1 MKRIKAGINLNL
13 NYLNPFS
20 SSFLKASPEHSE
32 VRAREAARN
41 TYGKI
46 EDTIDW
52 SALSNAYGGTYDD
65 PANPR
70 DATQIYFD
78 QVYINKWQKISY
90 YRSMAMYSLIG
101 KGLNII
107 TDEAVCPDIQG
118 SVAIFDIKEPYKSKF
133 TATEFATLKMEFDY
147 IVECVF
153 GQERIWDL
161 FYKWLVDAELFL
173 EIALNDA
180 GDKVVGINILAPY
193 AMLVIYDKDS
203 DNINGFIENVNY
215 LNQAQVQDKNN
226 EIKRFLPNQIAYVRY
241 PLIWNNRNDI
251 RGHLERSIRPLNQLR
266 NIEDALTVYRITR
279 ATEHRVFNIYTGR
292 RPPDKAA
299 AYVQEVRNKYR
310 KNLTIDSTTGMVN
323 AVKNTQAMTED
334 FFFSKDDSGQQSSVE
349 TFASGSTFDGQI
361 QDLYM
366 FQKQVMDG
374 MFIPQARWKSDEL
387 NGAAYT
393 QGVESANLEE
403 VAFQRVCRRLRRTFA
418 DVIKQ
423 VFLVHLRVRGYKEKF
438 LDKAIYNIDLHP
450 STDFERMRDLALA
463 EKRGSVLSMLS
474 QFLPTTTNIKP
485 GSEELAPLFSKQ
497 YFMEKIMGF
506 STQDI
511 LMNNKMLEQEIIQ
524 MNKEAEEAAAN
535 APAEGE
541 GDEGGDLGF

>member
-1 MKRIKAGINLNL
+1 MNL

-20 SSFLKASPEHSE
+20 SDFLKASPEHSE

-41 TYGKI
+41 SYGKI

-52 SALSNAYGGTYDD
+52 SAFNNAYNGAYDD
-65 PANPR
+65 PAHPYDQNN
-70 DATQIYFD
+70 IVFD
-78 QVYINKWQKISY
+78 QLFINKWQKISW
-90 YRSMAMYSLIG
+90 YRSMAMYPLIG
-101 KGLNII
+101 KALNIM
-107 TDEAVCPDIQG
+107 TDEAVCPDILG
-118 SVAIFDIKEPYKSKF
+118 NVAVFDIEEPYKSKF

-147 IVECVF
+147 IINCVI
-153 GQERIWDL
+153 GKEKIWDYY
-161 FYKWLVDAELFL
+161 YKWLIDSELFL
-173 EIALNDA
+173 EICLNDA
-180 GDKVVGINILAPY
+180 GDKVVGVNTLAPY

-203 DNINGFIENVNY
+203 DNINGYIENTNY
-215 LNQAQVQDKNN
+215 LNQVQVQDKNN

-241 PLIWNNRNDI
+241 PLTWNNRNDV

-310 KNLTIDSTTGMVN
+310 KNLTIDNATGMIN

-334 FFFSKDDSGQQSSVE
+334 FFFAKDDSGNSSSIE
-349 TFASGSTFDGQI
+349 TFASGSTFDGQL
-361 QDLYM
+361 QDVWM

-374 MFIPQARWKSDEL
+374 LFIPQARWKSDEVG
-387 NGAAYT
+387 GANYN
-393 QGVESANLEE
+393 QGTDSANLEE
-403 VAFQRVCRRLRRTFA
+403 VAFQRCCRRLRRKFA
-418 DVIKQ
+418 DLIRQIFVTQ
-423 VFLVHLRVRGYKEKF
+423 LRVRGYKEKF
-438 LDKAIYNIDLHP
+438 LDSALYNIDLHP
-450 STDFERMRDLALA
+450 ATDFERMRDLNLA

-497 YFMEKIMGF
+497 FFMEKILGLT
-506 STQDI
+506 TQDI
-511 LMNNKMLEQEIIQ
+511 LLNNKMLEEEVKH
-524 MNKEAEEAAAN
+524 MNEDAQAAA
-535 APAEGE
+535 AEGGDE
-541 GDEGGDLGF
+541 GDNGDEGGDLGF

>member
-1 MKRIKAGINLNL
+1 MNLNF
-13 NYLNPFS
+13 LNPFS
-20 SSFLKASPEHSE
+20 SSFLKTSPEHSE
-32 VRAREAARN
+32 IRAREAARN
-41 TYGKI
+41 SYGKI

-52 SALSNAYGGTYDD
+52 SALSNAYGNTFDD

-70 DATQIYFD
+70 DTTQIYFD
-78 QVYINKWQKISY
+78 QIYINKWQKISW
-90 YRSMAMYSLIG
+90 YRSMAMYPLIG

-107 TDEAVCPDIQG
+107 TDEAVCPDALG
-118 SVAIFDIKEPYKSKF
+118 NVAVFDIKEPYKQKF
-133 TATEFATLKMEFDY
+133 TATEYATLKMEFDY

-153 GQERIWDL
+153 GQENIWDL
-161 FYKWLVDAELFL
+161 FYKWLQDAELFL
-173 EIALNDA
+173 EIALNDN
-180 GDKVVGINILAPY
+180 GDKVVGINTLAPY
-193 AMLVIYDKDS
+193 AMLVIYDRDS

-215 LNQAQVQDKNN
+215 LNQAQVQDKNT
-226 EIKRFLPNQIAYVRY
+226 EIRRFLPNQIAYVRY
-241 PLIWNNRNDI
+241 PITWNNRNDV

-310 KNLTIDSTTGMVN
+310 KNLTLDNTTGMVN

-366 FQKQVMDG
+366 FQKMVMDG
-374 MFIPQARWKSDEL
+374 MFIPQNRWKSDEL
-387 NGAAYT
+387 SGANYV
-393 QGVESANLEE
+393 QGIESANLEE
-403 VAFQRVCRRLRRTFA
+403 VAFQRCCRRLRRAFA
-418 DVIKQ
+418 DVIRQ

-450 STDFERMRDLALA
+450 ATDFERMRDLALA

-497 YFMEKIMGF
+497 YFMEKILGM

-511 LMNNKMLEQEIIQ
+511 LMNNKMLEQEIKQ
-524 MNKEAEEAAAN
+524 MNEEAEAAA
-535 APAEGE
+535 AAGGAEGE
-541 GDEGGDLGF
+541 NPDEGGDLGF

>member
-1 MKRIKAGINLNL
+1 MNLNF
-13 NYLNPFS
+13 LNPFS
-20 SSFLKASPEHSE
+20 SSFLKTSPEHSE
-32 VRAREAARN
+32 IRAREAARN
-41 TYGKI
+41 SYGKI

-52 SALSNAYGGTYDD
+52 SALSNAYGNTFDD

-70 DATQIYFD
+70 DTTQIYFD
-78 QVYINKWQKISY
+78 QIYINKWQKISW
-90 YRSMAMYSLIG
+90 YRSMAMYPLIG

-107 TDEAVCPDIQG
+107 TDEAVCPDALG
-118 SVAIFDIKEPYKSKF
+118 NVAMFDIKEPYKQKF
-133 TATEFATLKMEFDY
+133 TATEYATLKMEFDY

-153 GQERIWDL
+153 GQENIWDL
-161 FYKWLVDAELFL
+161 FYKWLQDAELFL
-173 EIALNDA
+173 EIALNDN
-180 GDKVVGINILAPY
+180 GDKVVGINTLAPY
-193 AMLVIYDKDS
+193 AMLVIYDRDS

-215 LNQAQVQDKNN
+215 LNQAQVQDKNT
-226 EIKRFLPNQIAYVRY
+226 EIRRFLPNQIAYVRY
-241 PLIWNNRNDI
+241 PITWNNRNDV

-310 KNLTIDSTTGMVN
+310 KNLTLDNTTGMVN

-349 TFASGSTFDGQI
+349 TFPSGSTFDGQI

-366 FQKQVMDG
+366 FQKMVMDG
-374 MFIPQARWKSDEL
+374 MFIPQNRWKSDEL
-387 NGAAYT
+387 SGANYN
-393 QGVESANLEE
+393 QGIESANLEE
-403 VAFQRVCRRLRRTFA
+403 VAFQRCCRRLRRAFA
-418 DVIKQ
+418 DVIRQ

-450 STDFERMRDLALA
+450 ATDFERMRDLALA

-497 YFMEKIMGF
+497 YFMEKILGM

-511 LMNNKMLEQEIIQ
+511 LMNNKMLEQEIKQ
-524 MNKEAEEAAAN
+524 MNEEAEAAA
-535 APAEGE
+535 AAGGAEGE
-541 GDEGGDLGF
+541 NPDEGGDLGF

>member
-1 MKRIKAGINLNL
+1 MNLNF
-13 NYLNPFS
+13 LNPFS
-20 SSFLKASPEHSE
+20 SSFLKTSPEHSE
-32 VRAREAARN
+32 IRAREAARN
-41 TYGKI
+41 SYGKI

-78 QVYINKWQKISY
+78 QIYVNKWQKISW
-90 YRSMAMYSLIG
+90 YRSMAMYPLIG

-107 TDEAVCPDIQG
+107 TDEAVCPDALG
-118 SVAIFDIKEPYKSKF
+118 NVAMFDIKEPYKQKF
-133 TATEFATLKMEFDY
+133 TATEYATLKMEFDY

-153 GQERIWDL
+153 GQENIWNL
-161 FYKWLVDAELFL
+161 FYKWLLDAELFL
-173 EIALNDA
+173 EVALNDA
-180 GDKVVGINILAPY
+180 GDKVVGINTLAPY

-203 DNINGFIENVNY
+203 DNINGFIENTNY
-215 LNQAQVQDKNN
+215 LNQAQVQDKSN
-226 EIKRFLPNQIAYVRY
+226 EIRRFLPNQIAYVRF
-241 PLIWNNRNDI
+241 PLTWNNRNDV
-251 RGHLERSIRPLNQLR
+251 RGILERSIRPLNQLR

-292 RPPDKAA
+292 RTPDKAA
-299 AYVQEVRNKYR
+299 AYVQEIRNKYR
-310 KNLTIDSTTGMVN
+310 KNLTIDNNTGMIN

-387 NGAAYT
+387 SGASYN
-393 QGVESANLEE
+393 QGIESANLEE
-403 VAFQRVCRRLRRTFA
+403 VAFQRCCRRLRRAFA
-418 DVIKQ
+418 DIIKQ
-423 VFLVHLRVRGYKEKF
+423 VFIVHLRVRGYKEKF

-450 STDFERMRDLALA
+450 ATDFERMRDLALA

-497 YFMEKIMGF
+497 YFMEKILGLT
-506 STQDI
+506 TQDI
-511 LMNNKMLEQEIIQ
+511 LINNKMLEQEIKQ
-524 MNKEAEEAAAN
+524 MNEEAEAAA
-535 APAEGE
+535 AQGGGE
-541 GDEGGDLGF
+541 EEGGDGGADLGF

>member
-1 MKRIKAGINLNL
+1 MNLNF
-13 NYLNPFS
+13 LNPFS
-20 SSFLKASPEHSE
+20 SSFLKTSPEHSE

-41 TYGKI
+41 SYGKI

-52 SALSNAYGGTYDD
+52 SALSNAYGNTFDD

-70 DATQIYFD
+70 DTTQIYFD
-78 QVYINKWQKISY
+78 QIYINKWQKISW
-90 YRSMAMYSLIG
+90 YRSMAMYPLIG

-107 TDEAVCPDIQG
+107 TDEAVCPDALG
-118 SVAIFDIKEPYKSKF
+118 NVAVFDIKDPYKQKF
-133 TATEFATLKMEFDY
+133 TATEYATLKMEFDY

-153 GQERIWDL
+153 GQENIWDL
-161 FYKWLVDAELFL
+161 FYKWLQDAELFL
-173 EIALNDA
+173 EIALNDN
-180 GDKVVGINILAPY
+180 GDKVVGINTLAPY
-193 AMLVIYDKDS
+193 AMLVIYDRDS

-215 LNQAQVQDKNN
+215 LNQAQVQDKNT
-226 EIKRFLPNQIAYVRY
+226 EIRRFLPNQIAYVRY
-241 PLIWNNRNDI
+241 PITWNNRNDV

-310 KNLTIDSTTGMVN
+310 KNLTLDNTTGMVN

-366 FQKQVMDG
+366 FQKMVMDG
-374 MFIPQARWKSDEL
+374 MFIPQNRWKSDEL
-387 NGAAYT
+387 SGANYT
-393 QGVESANLEE
+393 QGIESANLEE
-403 VAFQRVCRRLRRTFA
+403 VAFQRCCRRLRRAFA
-418 DVIKQ
+418 DVIRQ

-450 STDFERMRDLALA
+450 ATDFERMRDLALA

-497 YFMEKIMGF
+497 YFMEKILGM

-511 LMNNKMLEQEIIQ
+511 LMNNKMLEQEIKQ
-524 MNKEAEEAAAN
+524 MNEEAEAAA
-535 APAEGE
+535 AAGGAEGE
-541 GDEGGDLGF
+541 NPDEGGDLGF

>member
-1 MKRIKAGINLNL
+1 MNL

-20 SSFLKASPEHSE
+20 SSFLKTAPEHSE
-32 VRAREAARN
+32 IRAREAARN
-41 TYGKI
+41 SYGKI

-52 SALSNAYGGTYDD
+52 SALSNAYGNTFDD

-70 DATQIYFD
+70 DTTQIYFD
-78 QVYINKWQKISY
+78 QIYINKWQKISW
-90 YRSMAMYSLIG
+90 YRSMAMYPLVG

-107 TDEAVCPDIQG
+107 TDEAVCPDALG
-118 SVAIFDIKEPYKSKF
+118 NVAMFDIKEPYKQKF
-133 TATEFATLKMEFDY
+133 TATEYATLKMEFDY

-153 GQERIWDL
+153 GQENIWDL
-161 FYKWLVDAELFL
+161 FYKWLQDAELFL
-173 EIALNDA
+173 EIALNDN
-180 GDKVVGINILAPY
+180 GDKVVGINTLAPY

-215 LNQAQVQDKNN
+215 LNQAQVQDKNT
-226 EIKRFLPNQIAYVRY
+226 EIRRFLPNQIAYVRY
-241 PLIWNNRNDI
+241 PITWNNRNDV

-310 KNLTIDSTTGMVN
+310 KTMTLDNNTGMVN

-366 FQKQVMDG
+366 FQKMVMDG
-374 MFIPQARWKSDEL
+374 MFIPQNRWKSDEL
-387 NGAAYT
+387 SGANYV
-393 QGVESANLEE
+393 QGIESANLEE
-403 VAFQRVCRRLRRTFA
+403 VAFQRCCRRLRRAFA
-418 DVIKQ
+418 DVIRQ

-450 STDFERMRDLALA
+450 ATDFERMRDLALA

-497 YFMEKIMGF
+497 YFMEKILGM

-511 LMNNKMLEQEIIQ
+511 LMNNKMLEQEIKQ
-524 MNKEAEEAAAN
+524 MNEEAEAAA
-535 APAEGE
+535 AAGGAEGE
-541 GDEGGDLGF
+541 NPDEGGDLGF

>member
-1 MKRIKAGINLNL
+1 M
-13 NYLNPFS
+13 
-20 SSFLKASPEHSE
+20 
-32 VRAREAARN
+32 RAREAARN
-41 TYGKI
+41 SYGKI

-52 SALSNAYGGTYDD
+52 SAFNNAYNGAYDD
-65 PANPR
+65 PAQPYDQN
-70 DATQIYFD
+70 TIVFD
-78 QVYINKWQKISY
+78 QLFINKWQKISW
-90 YRSMAMYSLIG
+90 YRSMAMYPLIG
-101 KGLNII
+101 KALNIM
-107 TDEAVCPDIQG
+107 TDEAVCPDILG
-118 SVAIFDIKEPYKSKF
+118 NVAIFDIEEPYKSKF

-147 IVECVF
+147 IINCVI
-153 GQERIWDL
+153 GKEKIWDYY
-161 FYKWLVDAELFL
+161 YKWLIDSELFL
-173 EIALNDA
+173 EICLNDA
-180 GDKVVGINILAPY
+180 GDKVVGLNTLAPY

-203 DNINGFIENVNY
+203 DNINGFIENTNY
-215 LNQAQVQDKNN
+215 LNQVQVQDKNN

-241 PLIWNNRNDI
+241 PLTWNNRNDV

-310 KNLTIDSTTGMVN
+310 KNLTIDNATGMIN

-334 FFFSKDDSGQQSSVE
+334 FFFAKDDSGNASSVE
-349 TFASGSTFDGQI
+349 TFASGSTFDGQL
-361 QDLYM
+361 QDVWM

-374 MFIPQARWKSDEL
+374 MFIPQARWKSDEVG
-387 NGAAYT
+387 GANYN
-393 QGVESANLEE
+393 QGSDSANLEE
-403 VAFQRVCRRLRRTFA
+403 VAFQRCCRRLRRKFA
-418 DVIKQ
+418 DLIRQIFVTQ
-423 VFLVHLRVRGYKEKF
+423 LRVRGYKEKF
-438 LDKAIYNIDLHP
+438 LDAALYNIDLHP
-450 STDFERMRDLALA
+450 ATDFERMRDLTLA

-497 YFMEKIMGF
+497 YFMEKILGL

-511 LMNNKMLEQEIIQ
+511 LLNNKMLEEEIKQ
-524 MNKEAEEAAAN
+524 MNEEAEAAAAN
-535 APAEGE
+535 NPEEG

>member
-1 MKRIKAGINLNL
+1 MNLNF
-13 NYLNPFS
+13 LNPFS
-20 SSFLKASPEHSE
+20 SSFLKTSPEHSE
-32 VRAREAARN
+32 IRAREAARN
-41 TYGKI
+41 SYGKI

-52 SALSNAYGGTYDD
+52 SALSNAYGNTFDD

-70 DATQIYFD
+70 DTTQIYFD
-78 QVYINKWQKISY
+78 QIYINKWQKISW
-90 YRSMAMYSLIG
+90 YRSMAMYPLIG

-107 TDEAVCPDIQG
+107 TDEAVCPDALG
-118 SVAIFDIKEPYKSKF
+118 NVAVFDIKEPYKQKF
-133 TATEFATLKMEFDY
+133 TATEYATLKMEFDY

-153 GQERIWDL
+153 GQENIWDL
-161 FYKWLVDAELFL
+161 FYKWLQDAELFL
-173 EIALNDA
+173 EIALNDN
-180 GDKVVGINILAPY
+180 GDKVVGINTLAPY
-193 AMLVIYDKDS
+193 AMLVIYDRDS
-203 DNINGFIENVNY
+203 DNINGFIENINY
-215 LNQAQVQDKNN
+215 LNQAQIQDKNT
-226 EIKRFLPNQIAYVRY
+226 EIRRFLPNQIAYVRY
-241 PLIWNNRNDI
+241 PITWNNRNDV

-310 KNLTIDSTTGMVN
+310 KNLTLDNTTGMVN

-366 FQKQVMDG
+366 FQKMVMDG
-374 MFIPQARWKSDEL
+374 MFIPQNRWKSDEL
-387 NGAAYT
+387 SGANYV
-393 QGVESANLEE
+393 QGIESANLEE
-403 VAFQRVCRRLRRTFA
+403 VAFQRCCRRLRRAFA
-418 DVIKQ
+418 DVIRQ

-450 STDFERMRDLALA
+450 ATDFERMRDLALA

-497 YFMEKIMGF
+497 YFMEKILGM

-511 LMNNKMLEQEIIQ
+511 LMNNKMLEQEIKQ
-524 MNKEAEEAAAN
+524 MNEEAEAAA
-535 APAEGE
+535 AAGGAEGE
-541 GDEGGDLGF
+541 NPDEGGDLGF

>member
-1 MKRIKAGINLNL
+1 MNLNF
-13 NYLNPFS
+13 LNPFS
-20 SSFLKASPEHSE
+20 SSFLKTSPEHSE

-41 TYGKI
+41 SYGKI

-52 SALSNAYGGTYDD
+52 SALSNAYGNTFDD

-70 DATQIYFD
+70 DTTQIYFD
-78 QVYINKWQKISY
+78 QIYINKWQKISW
-90 YRSMAMYSLIG
+90 YRSMAMYPLIG

-107 TDEAVCPDIQG
+107 TDEAVCPDALG
-118 SVAIFDIKEPYKSKF
+118 NVAMFDIKEPYKQKF
-133 TATEFATLKMEFDY
+133 TATEYATLKMEFDY

-153 GQERIWDL
+153 GQENIWDL
-161 FYKWLVDAELFL
+161 FYKWLQDAELFL
-173 EIALNDA
+173 EIALNDN
-180 GDKVVGINILAPY
+180 GDKVVGINTLAPY
-193 AMLVIYDKDS
+193 AMLVIYDRDS
-203 DNINGFIENVNY
+203 DNINGFIENINY
-215 LNQAQVQDKNN
+215 LNQAQVQDKNT
-226 EIKRFLPNQIAYVRY
+226 EIRRFLPNQIAYVRY
-241 PLIWNNRNDI
+241 PITWNNRNDV

-310 KNLTIDSTTGMVN
+310 KNLTLDNTTGMVN

-366 FQKQVMDG
+366 FQKMVMDG
-374 MFIPQARWKSDEL
+374 MFIPQNRWKSDEL
-387 NGAAYT
+387 SGANYN
-393 QGVESANLEE
+393 QGIESANLEE
-403 VAFQRVCRRLRRTFA
+403 VAFQRCCRRLRRAFA
-418 DVIKQ
+418 DVIRQ

-450 STDFERMRDLALA
+450 ATDFERMRDLALA

-497 YFMEKIMGF
+497 YFMEKILGM

-511 LMNNKMLEQEIIQ
+511 LMNNKMLEQEIKQ
-524 MNKEAEEAAAN
+524 MNEEAEAAA
-535 APAEGE
+535 AAGGAEGE
-541 GDEGGDLGF
+541 NPDEGGDLGF

>member
-1 MKRIKAGINLNL
+1 MNLNF
-13 NYLNPFS
+13 LNPFS
-20 SSFLKASPEHSE
+20 SSFLKTSPEHSE

-41 TYGKI
+41 SYGKI

-52 SALSNAYGGTYDD
+52 SALSNAYGNTFDD

-70 DATQIYFD
+70 DTTQIYFD
-78 QVYINKWQKISY
+78 QIYINKWQKISW
-90 YRSMAMYSLIG
+90 YRSMAMYPLIG

-107 TDEAVCPDIQG
+107 TDEAVCPDALG
-118 SVAIFDIKEPYKSKF
+118 NVAMFDIKEPYKQKF
-133 TATEFATLKMEFDY
+133 TATEYATLKMDFDY

-153 GQERIWDL
+153 GQENIWDL
-161 FYKWLVDAELFL
+161 FYKWLQDAELFL
-173 EIALNDA
+173 EIALNDN
-180 GDKVVGINILAPY
+180 GDKVVGINTLAPY
-193 AMLVIYDKDS
+193 AMLVIYDRDS

-215 LNQAQVQDKNN
+215 LNQAQVQDKNT
-226 EIKRFLPNQIAYVRY
+226 EIRRFLPNQIAYVRY
-241 PLIWNNRNDI
+241 PITWNNRNDV

-310 KNLTIDSTTGMVN
+310 KNLTLDNTTGMVN

-366 FQKQVMDG
+366 FQKMVMDG
-374 MFIPQARWKSDEL
+374 MFIPQNRWKSDEL
-387 NGAAYT
+387 SGANYN
-393 QGVESANLEE
+393 QGIESANLEE
-403 VAFQRVCRRLRRTFA
+403 VAFQRCCRRLRRAFA
-418 DVIKQ
+418 DVIRQ

-450 STDFERMRDLALA
+450 ATDFERMRDLALA

-497 YFMEKIMGF
+497 YFMEKILGM

-511 LMNNKMLEQEIIQ
+511 LMNNKMLEQEIKQ
-524 MNKEAEEAAAN
+524 MNEEAEAAA
-535 APAEGE
+535 AAGGAEGE
-541 GDEGGDLGF
+541 NPDEGGDLGF

>member
-1 MKRIKAGINLNL
+1 MNLNF
-13 NYLNPFS
+13 LNPFS
-20 SSFLKASPEHSE
+20 SSFLKTSPEHSE

-41 TYGKI
+41 SYGKI

-52 SALSNAYGGTYDD
+52 SALSNAYGNTFDD

-70 DATQIYFD
+70 DTTQIYFD
-78 QVYINKWQKISY
+78 QIYINKWQKISW
-90 YRSMAMYSLIG
+90 YRSMAMYPLIG

-107 TDEAVCPDIQG
+107 TDEAVCPDALG
-118 SVAIFDIKEPYKSKF
+118 NVAMFDIKDPYKQKF
-133 TATEFATLKMEFDY
+133 TATEYATLKMEFDY

-153 GQERIWDL
+153 GQENIWDL
-161 FYKWLVDAELFL
+161 FYKWLQDAELFL
-173 EIALNDA
+173 EIALNDN
-180 GDKVVGINILAPY
+180 GDKVVGINTLAPY

-203 DNINGFIENVNY
+203 DNINGFIENINY
-215 LNQAQVQDKNN
+215 LNQAQVQDKNT
-226 EIKRFLPNQIAYVRY
+226 EIRRFLPNQIAYVRY
-241 PLIWNNRNDI
+241 PITWNNRNDV

-310 KNLTIDSTTGMVN
+310 KNLTLDNTTGMVN

-349 TFASGSTFDGQI
+349 TFASGSTFDGQL

-366 FQKQVMDG
+366 FQKMVMDG
-374 MFIPQARWKSDEL
+374 MFIPQNRWKSDEL
-387 NGAAYT
+387 SGANYN
-393 QGVESANLEE
+393 QGIESANLEE
-403 VAFQRVCRRLRRTFA
+403 VAFQRCCRRLRRAFA
-418 DVIKQ
+418 DVIRQ

-450 STDFERMRDLALA
+450 ATDFERMRDLALA

-497 YFMEKIMGF
+497 YFMEKILGM

-511 LMNNKMLEQEIIQ
+511 LMNNKMLEQEIKQ
-524 MNKEAEEAAAN
+524 MNEEAEAAA
-535 APAEGE
+535 AAGGAEGE
-541 GDEGGDLGF
+541 NPDEGGDLGF

>member
-1 MKRIKAGINLNL
+1 MNLNF
-13 NYLNPFS
+13 LNPFS
-20 SSFLKASPEHSE
+20 SSFLKTSPEHSE

-41 TYGKI
+41 SYGKI

-52 SALSNAYGGTYDD
+52 SALSNAYGNTFDD

-70 DATQIYFD
+70 DTTQIYFD
-78 QVYINKWQKISY
+78 QIYINKWQKISW
-90 YRSMAMYSLIG
+90 YRSMAMYPLIG

-107 TDEAVCPDIQG
+107 TDEAVCPDALG
-118 SVAIFDIKEPYKSKF
+118 NVAVFDIKDPYKQKF
-133 TATEFATLKMEFDY
+133 TATEYATLKMEFDY

-153 GQERIWDL
+153 GQENIWDL
-161 FYKWLVDAELFL
+161 FYKWLQDAELFL
-173 EIALNDA
+173 EIALNDN
-180 GDKVVGINILAPY
+180 GDKVVGINTLAPY

-203 DNINGFIENVNY
+203 DNINGFIENINY
-215 LNQAQVQDKNN
+215 LNQAQVQDKNT
-226 EIKRFLPNQIAYVRY
+226 EIRRFLPNQIAYVRY
-241 PLIWNNRNDI
+241 PITWNNRNDV

-310 KNLTIDSTTGMVN
+310 KNLTLDNTTGMVN

-349 TFASGSTFDGQI
+349 TFASGSTFDGQL

-366 FQKQVMDG
+366 FQKMVMDG
-374 MFIPQARWKSDEL
+374 MFIPQNRWKSDEL
-387 NGAAYT
+387 SGANYN
-393 QGVESANLEE
+393 QGIESANLEE
-403 VAFQRVCRRLRRTFA
+403 VAFQRCCRRLRRAFA
-418 DVIKQ
+418 DVIRQ

-450 STDFERMRDLALA
+450 ATDFERMRDLALA

-497 YFMEKIMGF
+497 YFMEKILGM

-511 LMNNKMLEQEIIQ
+511 LMNNKMLEQEIKQ
-524 MNKEAEEAAAN
+524 MNEEAEAAA
-535 APAEGE
+535 AAGGAEGE
-541 GDEGGDLGF
+541 NPDEGGDLGF

>member
-1 MKRIKAGINLNL
+1 MNLNF
-13 NYLNPFS
+13 LNPFS
-20 SSFLKASPEHSE
+20 SDFLKASPEHSE
-32 VRAREAARN
+32 MRAREAARN
-41 TYGKI
+41 SYGKI

-52 SALSNAYGGTYDD
+52 SAFNNAYNGAYDD
-65 PANPR
+65 PAQPYDQN
-70 DATQIYFD
+70 TIVFD
-78 QVYINKWQKISY
+78 QLFINKWQKISW
-90 YRSMAMYSLIG
+90 YRSMAMYPLIG
-101 KGLNII
+101 KALNIM
-107 TDEAVCPDIQG
+107 TDEAVCPDILG
-118 SVAIFDIKEPYKSKF
+118 NVAIFDIEEPYKSKF

-147 IVECVF
+147 IINCVI
-153 GQERIWDL
+153 GKEKIWDYY
-161 FYKWLVDAELFL
+161 YKWLIDSELFL
-173 EIALNDA
+173 EICLNDA
-180 GDKVVGINILAPY
+180 GDKVVGLNTLAPY

-203 DNINGFIENVNY
+203 DNINGFIENTNY
-215 LNQAQVQDKNN
+215 LNQVQVQDKNN

-241 PLIWNNRNDI
+241 PLTWNNRNDV

-310 KNLTIDSTTGMVN
+310 KNLTIDNATGMIN

-334 FFFSKDDSGQQSSVE
+334 FFFAKDDSGNASSVE
-349 TFASGSTFDGQI
+349 TFASGSTFDGQL
-361 QDLYM
+361 QDVWM

-374 MFIPQARWKSDEL
+374 MFIPQARWKSDEVG
-387 NGAAYT
+387 GANYN
-393 QGVESANLEE
+393 QGSDSANLEE
-403 VAFQRVCRRLRRTFA
+403 VAFQRCCRRLRRKFA
-418 DVIKQ
+418 DLIRQIFVTQ
-423 VFLVHLRVRGYKEKF
+423 LRVRGYKEKF
-438 LDKAIYNIDLHP
+438 LDAALYNIDLHP
-450 STDFERMRDLALA
+450 ATDFERMRDLTLA

-497 YFMEKIMGF
+497 YFMEKILGL

-511 LMNNKMLEQEIIQ
+511 LLNNKMLEEEIKQ
-524 MNKEAEEAAAN
+524 MNEEAEAAAAN
-535 APAEGE
+535 NPEEG

>member
-1 MKRIKAGINLNL
+1 MNLNF
-13 NYLNPFS
+13 LNPFS
-20 SSFLKASPEHSE
+20 SDFLKASPEHSE
-32 VRAREAARN
+32 IRAREAARN
-41 TYGKI
+41 SYGKI

-52 SALSNAYGGTYDD
+52 SAFNNAYNGAYDD
-65 PANPR
+65 PAQPYDQN
-70 DATQIYFD
+70 TIVFD
-78 QVYINKWQKISY
+78 QLFINKWQKISW
-90 YRSMAMYSLIG
+90 YRSMAMYPLIG
-101 KGLNII
+101 KALNIM
-107 TDEAVCPDIQG
+107 TDEAVCPDILG
-118 SVAIFDIKEPYKSKF
+118 NVAIFDIEEPYKSKF

-147 IVECVF
+147 IINCVI
-153 GQERIWDL
+153 GKEKIWDYY
-161 FYKWLVDAELFL
+161 YKWLIDSELFL
-173 EIALNDA
+173 EICLNDA
-180 GDKVVGINILAPY
+180 GDKVVGLNTLAPY

-203 DNINGFIENVNY
+203 DNINGFIENTNY
-215 LNQAQVQDKNN
+215 LNQVQVQDKNN

-241 PLIWNNRNDI
+241 PLTWNNRNDV

-310 KNLTIDSTTGMVN
+310 KNLTIDNATGMIN

-334 FFFSKDDSGQQSSVE
+334 FFFAKDDSGNASSVE
-349 TFASGSTFDGQI
+349 TFASGSTFDGQL
-361 QDLYM
+361 QDVWM

-374 MFIPQARWKSDEL
+374 MFIPQARWKSDEVG
-387 NGAAYT
+387 GANYN
-393 QGVESANLEE
+393 QGSDSANLEE
-403 VAFQRVCRRLRRTFA
+403 VAFQRCCRRLRRKFA
-418 DVIKQ
+418 DLIRQIFVTQ
-423 VFLVHLRVRGYKEKF
+423 LRVRGYKEKF
-438 LDKAIYNIDLHP
+438 LDAALYNIDLHP
-450 STDFERMRDLALA
+450 ATDFERMRDLTLA

-497 YFMEKIMGF
+497 YFMEKILGL

-511 LMNNKMLEQEIIQ
+511 LLNNKMLEEEIKQ
-524 MNKEAEEAAAN
+524 MNEEAEAAAAN
-535 APAEGE
+535 NPEEG

>member
-1 MKRIKAGINLNL
+1 MNLNF
-13 NYLNPFS
+13 LNPFS
-20 SSFLKASPEHSE
+20 SSFLKTSPEHSE

-41 TYGKI
+41 SYGKI

-52 SALSNAYGGTYDD
+52 SALSNAYGNTFDD

-70 DATQIYFD
+70 DTTQIYFD
-78 QVYINKWQKISY
+78 QIYINKWQKISW
-90 YRSMAMYSLIG
+90 YRSMAMYPLIG

-107 TDEAVCPDIQG
+107 TDEAVCPDALG
-118 SVAIFDIKEPYKSKF
+118 NVAMFDIKEPYKQKF
-133 TATEFATLKMEFDY
+133 TATEYATLKMEFDY

-153 GQERIWDL
+153 GQENIWDL
-161 FYKWLVDAELFL
+161 FYKWLQDAELFL
-173 EIALNDA
+173 EIALNDN
-180 GDKVVGINILAPY
+180 GDKVVGINTLAPY
-193 AMLVIYDKDS
+193 AMLVIYDRDS

-215 LNQAQVQDKNN
+215 LNQAQVQDKNT
-226 EIKRFLPNQIAYVRY
+226 EIRRFLPNQIAYVRY
-241 PLIWNNRNDI
+241 PITWNNRNDV

-310 KNLTIDSTTGMVN
+310 KNLTLDNTTGMVN

-366 FQKQVMDG
+366 FQKMVMDG
-374 MFIPQARWKSDEL
+374 MFIPQNRWKSDEL
-387 NGAAYT
+387 SGANYN
-393 QGVESANLEE
+393 QGIESANLEE
-403 VAFQRVCRRLRRTFA
+403 VAFQRCCRRLRRAFA
-418 DVIKQ
+418 DVIRQ

-450 STDFERMRDLALA
+450 ATDFERMRDLALA

-497 YFMEKIMGF
+497 YFMEKILGM

-511 LMNNKMLEQEIIQ
+511 LMNNKMLEQEIKQ
-524 MNKEAEEAAAN
+524 MNEEAEAAA
-535 APAEGE
+535 AAGGAEGE
-541 GDEGGDLGF
+541 NPDEGGDLGF

>member
-1 MKRIKAGINLNL
+1 MNLNF
-13 NYLNPFS
+13 LNPFS
-20 SSFLKASPEHSE
+20 SDFLKASPEHSE
-32 VRAREAARN
+32 MRAREAARN
-41 TYGKI
+41 SYGKI

-52 SALSNAYGGTYDD
+52 SAFNNAYNGAYDD
-65 PANPR
+65 PAQPYDQN
-70 DATQIYFD
+70 TIVFD
-78 QVYINKWQKISY
+78 QLFINKWQKISW
-90 YRSMAMYSLIG
+90 YRSMAMYPLIG
-101 KGLNII
+101 KALNIM
-107 TDEAVCPDIQG
+107 TDEAVCPDILG
-118 SVAIFDIKEPYKSKF
+118 NVAIFDIEEPYKSKF

-147 IVECVF
+147 IINCVI
-153 GQERIWDL
+153 GKEKIWDYY
-161 FYKWLVDAELFL
+161 YKWLIDSELFL
-173 EIALNDA
+173 EICLNDA
-180 GDKVVGINILAPY
+180 GDKVVGLNTLAPY

-203 DNINGFIENVNY
+203 DNINGFIENTNY
-215 LNQAQVQDKNN
+215 LNQVQVQDKNN

-241 PLIWNNRNDI
+241 PLTWNNRNDV

-310 KNLTIDSTTGMVN
+310 KNLTIDNATGMIN

-334 FFFSKDDSGQQSSVE
+334 FFFAKDDSGNASSVE
-349 TFASGSTFDGQI
+349 TFASGSTFDGQL
-361 QDLYM
+361 QDVWM

-374 MFIPQARWKSDEL
+374 MFIPQARWKSDEVG
-387 NGAAYT
+387 GANYN
-393 QGVESANLEE
+393 QGSDSANLEE
-403 VAFQRVCRRLRRTFA
+403 VAFQRCCRRLRRKFA
-418 DVIKQ
+418 DLIRQIFVTQ
-423 VFLVHLRVRGYKEKF
+423 LRVRGYKEKF
-438 LDKAIYNIDLHP
+438 LDAALYNIDLHP
-450 STDFERMRDLALA
+450 ATDFERMRDLTLA

-497 YFMEKIMGF
+497 YFMEKILGL

-511 LMNNKMLEQEIIQ
+511 LLNNKMLEEEIKQ
-524 MNKEAEEAAAN
+524 MNEEAEAAATN
-535 APAEGE
+535 NPEEG

>member
-1 MKRIKAGINLNL
+1 MNLNF
-13 NYLNPFS
+13 LNPFS
-20 SSFLKASPEHSE
+20 SDFLKASPEHSE
-32 VRAREAARN
+32 MRAREAARN
-41 TYGKI
+41 SYGKI

-52 SALSNAYGGTYDD
+52 SAFNNAYNGAYDD
-65 PANPR
+65 PAQPYDQN
-70 DATQIYFD
+70 TIVFD
-78 QVYINKWQKISY
+78 QLFINKWQKISW
-90 YRSMAMYSLIG
+90 YRSMAMYPLIG
-101 KGLNII
+101 KALNIM
-107 TDEAVCPDIQG
+107 TDEAVCPDILG
-118 SVAIFDIKEPYKSKF
+118 NVAIFDIEEPYKSKF

-147 IVECVF
+147 IINCVI
-153 GQERIWDL
+153 GKEKIWDYY
-161 FYKWLVDAELFL
+161 YKWLIDSELFL
-173 EIALNDA
+173 EICLNDA
-180 GDKVVGINILAPY
+180 GDKVVGLNTLAPY

-203 DNINGFIENVNY
+203 DNINGFIENTNY
-215 LNQAQVQDKNN
+215 LNQVQVQDKNN

-241 PLIWNNRNDI
+241 PLTWNNRNDV

-310 KNLTIDSTTGMVN
+310 KNLTIDNATGMIN

-334 FFFSKDDSGQQSSVE
+334 FFFAKDDSGNASSVE
-349 TFASGSTFDGQI
+349 TFASGSTFDGQL
-361 QDLYM
+361 QDVWM

-374 MFIPQARWKSDEL
+374 MFIPQARWKSDEVG
-387 NGAAYT
+387 GANYN
-393 QGVESANLEE
+393 QGSDSANLEE
-403 VAFQRVCRRLRRTFA
+403 VAFQRCCRRLRRKFA
-418 DVIKQ
+418 DLIRQIFVTQ
-423 VFLVHLRVRGYKEKF
+423 LRVRGYKEKF
-438 LDKAIYNIDLHP
+438 LDAALYNIDLHP
-450 STDFERMRDLALA
+450 ATDFERMRDLTLA

-497 YFMEKIMGF
+497 YFMEKILGL

-511 LMNNKMLEQEIIQ
+511 LLNNKMLEEEIKQ
-524 MNKEAEEAAAN
+524 MNEEAEVAAAN
-535 APAEGE
+535 NPEEG

>member
-1 MKRIKAGINLNL
+1 MNLNF
-13 NYLNPFS
+13 LNPFS
-20 SSFLKASPEHSE
+20 SSFLKTSPEHSE
-32 VRAREAARN
+32 IRAREAARN
-41 TYGKI
+41 SYGKI

-52 SALSNAYGGTYDD
+52 SALSNAYGNTFDD

-70 DATQIYFD
+70 DTTQIYFD
-78 QVYINKWQKISY
+78 QIYINKWQKISW
-90 YRSMAMYSLIG
+90 YRSMAMYPLIG

-107 TDEAVCPDIQG
+107 TDEAVCPDALG
-118 SVAIFDIKEPYKSKF
+118 NVAMFDIKEPYKQKF
-133 TATEFATLKMEFDY
+133 TATEYATLKMEFDY

-153 GQERIWDL
+153 GQENIWDL
-161 FYKWLVDAELFL
+161 FYKWLQDAELFL
-173 EIALNDA
+173 EIALNDN
-180 GDKVVGINILAPY
+180 GDKVVGINTLAPY

-215 LNQAQVQDKNN
+215 LNQAQVQDKNT
-226 EIKRFLPNQIAYVRY
+226 EIRRFLPNQIAYVRY
-241 PLIWNNRNDI
+241 PITWNNRNDV

-310 KNLTIDSTTGMVN
+310 KTMTLDNNTGMVN

-366 FQKQVMDG
+366 FQKMVMDG
-374 MFIPQARWKSDEL
+374 MFIPQNRWKSDEL
-387 NGAAYT
+387 SGANYV
-393 QGVESANLEE
+393 QGIESANLEE
-403 VAFQRVCRRLRRTFA
+403 VAFQRCCRRLRRAFA
-418 DVIKQ
+418 DVIRQ

-450 STDFERMRDLALA
+450 ATDFERMRDLALA

-497 YFMEKIMGF
+497 YFMEKILGM

-511 LMNNKMLEQEIIQ
+511 LMNNKMLEQEIKQ
-524 MNKEAEEAAAN
+524 MNEEAEAAA
-535 APAEGE
+535 AAGGAEGE
-541 GDEGGDLGF
+541 NPDEGGDLGF